1 MKAISTMGLGSHNF
15 VRQRD
20 AMDCG
25 PSCLAMI
32 ARYYGRQAN
41 LDWLRVRCS
50 LGKEGVSLLGI
61 SKTAEAMGFKTLG
74 GRLSFTT
81 LTSEVQFPCI
91 AHWEQNHFVV
101 IYKGQEN
108 LTWSLAHLCRR
119 PC

>member
-1 MKAISTMGLGSHNF
+1 MRGISTIGIGRDNL

-61 SKTAEAMGFKTLG
+61 
-74 GRLSFTT
+74 
-81 LTSEVQFPCI
+81 
-91 AHWEQNHFVV
+91 
-101 IYKGQEN
+101 
-108 LTWSLAHLCRR
+108 
-119 PC
+119 